1 LAPEELINIDALA
14 ECIRTIIPNPPKPLM
29 PIEILKVLNQLYPNI
44 EEFVPEVTPEIEGF
58 VPEVTPEIEGF
69 VPEITPE
76 IEEFV
81 PDVTTEIEGFVPE
94 VTPEIKDFIPEDIPV
109 LETVPEV
116 EELVIMPE
124 QVTFNRLIFVS

>member
-1 LAPEELINIDALA
+1 MAPEELINIDALA

-44 EEFVPEVTPEIEGF
+44 EEF